1 MLDVIKTSY
10 AYDTWATARVLD
22 ALEGLSEEEY
32 NAPDCSG
39 NGSIRDTLAHL
50 LSCQWGWFSWIDGS
64 LTLEEAYGLTLPGE
78 AIPTVTQA
86 RARWAVIDRQSRA
99 FVDALTEAALAEPR
113 AWTALDGHSDA
124 APLWKLLLHV
134 ATHGTHTRAQIV
146 AGIRRVGADPGNI
159 DLLYWELNQVGRRN
173 DVAV

>member
-32 NAPDCSG
+32 NGPECSG

-50 LSCQWGWFSWIDGS
+50 LSCQWGWFSWFDGS

-78 AIPTVTQA
+78 AIATVAQA
-86 RARWAVIDRQSRA
+86 RAHWAAIDRQTHA
-99 FVDALTEAALAEPR
+99 FVDAVTDAALAESC
-113 AWTALDGHSDA
+113 AWTGLDGHSDA

-134 ATHGTHTRAQIV
+134 ANHGTHTRAQIV